1 MHRLFP
7 LLLGTLIVAGCV
19 SQSASTHDASDDWY
33 EARGARAPKGEKV
46 YVCHAFGC
54 LRTTPL
60 TFTSAELARI
70 SAPFRGADTPEAERR
85 AISRADQIYEE
96 IVGARIGTS
105 SDRGGFEKI
114 GGGDP
119 TQMDCIDEATNTT
132 SLLILLSERDVL
144 KHHRVESPVARGFF
158 LDGRYPHATA
168 VIAEKQGGRRF
179 AVDSWPA
186 ANAEPPVIMP
196 LKKWLAARGSS

>member
-1 MHRLFP
+1 MRLIFP
-7 LLLGTLIVAGCV
+7 LFLGALLLAGCATH
-19 SQSASTHDASDDWY
+19 SSSTHGAWGDWY
-33 EARGARAPKGEKV
+33 AARGARAPKGEKV

-54 LRTTPL
+54 LRTSPV
-60 TFTSAELARI
+60 TFSPAELKRI
-70 SAPFRGADTPEAERR
+70 SAPFRRAGSPQAERQ
-85 AISRADQIYEE
+85 AISKADQIYEE

-105 SDRGGFEKI
+105 ADRGGFEKI

-132 SLLILLSERDVL
+132 SLLILLAERGIL
-144 KHHRVESPVARGFF
+144 KHHSVESPVARGFF

-168 VIAEKQGGRRF
+168 VVAEVESGRRF
-179 AVDSWPA
+179 AIDSWPI

-196 LKKWLAARGSS
+196 LEKWLSARGGS